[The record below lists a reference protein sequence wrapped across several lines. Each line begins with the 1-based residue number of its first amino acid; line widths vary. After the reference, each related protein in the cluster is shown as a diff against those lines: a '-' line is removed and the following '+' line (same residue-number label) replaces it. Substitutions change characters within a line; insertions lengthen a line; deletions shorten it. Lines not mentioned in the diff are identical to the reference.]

1 MKIDDLIRRPSA
13 WLAASNGTETE
24 IVISSRIR
32 VARNVRDAAFPG
44 WAGDDETI
52 RLFRR
57 LRDALGTVSKLR
69 DGVFWD
75 ISALEDLDRHLLRE
89 RHLISSELAIKKS
102 GSGVAVSSDETVAV
116 MVNEEDHLRLQIM
129 RPGLDLLAMWKVADR
144 LDSEIEA
151 LIPFAFSPRLGFLT
165 ACPTNVGT
173 GLRASVMLHL
183 PALRL
188 LNEMEPVSKGLDKIG
203 LAVRG
208 LFGEGTEAS
217 GNMFQISN
225 QSTLGESEKA
235 IIQRLLQVVAE
246 LIEHEQNAR
255 HRLME
260 GAADRL
266 RDHIGRAL
274 GVLNYAHLLPSAEA
288 LDSLS
293 GLRLGAETGLLRG
306 VESAMVNDVVMMTQ
320 PAHLQK
326 LSAKLLDAVE
336 RDRYRARLIRQKLG
350 VVSMV

>member
-1 MKIDDLIRRPSA
+1 MKVDDLMNRPSA
-13 WLAASNGTETE
+13 WLAAPNGPGTEV
-24 IVISSRIR
+24 VISSRIR
-32 VARNVRDAAFPG
+32 LARNVRDAAFPG
-44 WAGDDETI
+44 WAGDDETM

-57 LRDALGTVSKLR
+57 LRQALGSVSALR

-75 ISALEDLDRHLLRE
+75 VSALEALERHLLRE
-89 RHLISSELAIKKS
+89 RHLISSELAARKS
-102 GSGVAVSSDETVAV
+102 GSGVAVSADETVSV

-129 RPGLDLLAMWKVADR
+129 RPGLDLSAMWDVADR

-188 LNEMEPVSKGLDKIG
+188 LDEMEPVNKGLDKIG

-208 LFGEGTEAS
+208 MFGEGTEAS

-225 QSTLGESEKA
+225 QSTLGESERE
-235 IIQRLLQVVAE
+235 IIQRLLQVVGE
-246 LIEHEQNAR
+246 LIGHEQNAR
-255 HRLME
+255 QRLLE
-260 GAADRL
+260 GSADRL
-266 RDHIGRAL
+266 RDHIGRAI
-274 GVLNYAHLLPSAEA
+274 GVLTYAYLLPSAEA
-288 LDSLS
+288 LDALS
-293 GLRLGAETGLLRG
+293 AVRLGMEMDLVRG
-306 VESAMVNDVVMMTQ
+306 APAATINEVVMMTQ

-326 LSAKLLDAVE
+326 LSGQLLDAAE
-336 RDRYRARLIRQKLG
+336 RDRQRARMIRGKLPAIRG
-350 VVSMV
+350 V

>member
-1 MKIDDLIRRPSA
+1 MKIDALISRPSA
-13 WLAASNGTETE
+13 WLAATTGPETE

-32 VARNVRDAAFPG
+32 LARNVRDAAFPG
-44 WAGDDETI
+44 WAGDEETM

-57 LRDALGTVSKLR
+57 LRDAVRTVSKLR
-69 DGVFWD
+69 DGVFWE
-75 ISALEDLDRHLLRE
+75 IAALEELDRRLLCE
-89 RHLISSELAIKKS
+89 RHLISAELAIKKS
-102 GSGVAVSSDETVAV
+102 GSGVAVSSDETVSV
-116 MVNEEDHLRLQIM
+116 MLNEEDHLRLQIM
-129 RPGLDLLAMWKVADR
+129 RPGLDLLSMWQVADW

-151 LIPFAFSPRLGFLT
+151 LVPFAFSSRLGFLT

-225 QSTLGESEKA
+225 QSTLGESEPA
-235 IIQRLLQVVAE
+235 IIKRLLQVVEELVEHERNARRR
-246 LIEHEQNAR
+246 LIEG
-255 HRLME
+255 L
-260 GAADRL
+260 ADNL
-266 RDHIGRAL
+266 RDHIGRAI
-274 GVLNYAHLLPSAEA
+274 GVLNYAYLLPSAEA

-293 GLRLGAETGLLRG
+293 GLRLGVEMGLLRG
-306 VESAMVNDVVMMTQ
+306 VDTVTINEMVMMTQ

-326 LSAKLLDAVE
+326 LSAKSLDVAE
-336 RDRYRARLIRQKLG
+336 RDRLRARLIREKIAA
-350 VVSMV
+350 VTIA